1 MSAAAPPFRGRRNR
15 PGERGVAI
23 VVVLVAMVALSF
35 TAIAA
40 LRGSASALQV
50 SDNAV
55 AQAQARAAA
64 RTALRYCERAWR
76 SGSAAIDVAPPPA
89 APAAPVWAAASAWFG
104 PSAQATSVPDAGDE
118 AAEAPKCVLQ
128 SPALA
133 ASGVEI
139 VIVTARGF
147 SPGFKADDA
156 GRSPTGASAMLQ
168 SVISRPVP

>member
-1 MSAAAPPFRGRRNR
+1 MKAAHALCGRHSRA
-15 PGERGVAI
+15 GQHGIAI

-64 RTALRYCERAWR
+64 RTALRYCERAWQA
-76 SGSAAIDVAPPPA
+76 GSPAIDVVPPA
-89 APAAPVWAAASAWFG
+89 AARSAPVWAAAGAWFG
-104 PSAQATSVPDAGDE
+104 PSARATSVPDAGEE
-118 AAEAPKCVLQ
+118 AQEAPKCVVQ
-128 SPALA
+128 ASAVA

-147 SPGFKADDA
+147 SPGFAADAA
-156 GRSPTGASAMLQ
+156 GRSRAGAGAMLQ
-168 SVISRPVP
+168 SVVTRPKP

>member
-1 MSAAAPPFRGRRNR
+1 MRVDYRICRKPDRRGQH
-15 PGERGVAI
+15 GIAI
-23 VVVLVAMVALSF
+23 VVVLVAMVALAF

-64 RTALRYCERAWR
+64 RTALRYCERAWKA
-76 SGSAAIDVAPPPA
+76 GSTAIDVAPPS
-89 APAAPVWAAASAWFG
+89 APRAAPVWTVASAWFG
-104 PSAQATSVPDAGDE
+104 PAARATSVPDAGE
-118 AAEAPKCVLQ
+118 EGGEAPKCLAQASAV
-128 SPALA
+128 A

-147 SPGFKADDA
+147 SPSFAADDA
-156 GRSPTGASAMLQ
+156 GWSAAGASAMLQ
-168 SVISRPVP
+168 SVVTRPKP

>member
-1 MSAAAPPFRGRRNR
+1 MMAARRCFRGCIRTR
-15 PGERGVAI
+15 PRGIAI

-55 AQAQARAAA
+55 AQAQARATA

-76 SGSAAIDVAPPPA
+76 SGSAAIRVAPPPA
-89 APAAPVWAAASAWFG
+89 PRAAPVWTVAGAWFG
-104 PSAQATSVPDAGDE
+104 PSARATSVSDAGDE
-118 AAEAPKCVLQ
+118 ASEAPKCLVQ
-128 SPALA
+128 ASAVA

-139 VIVTARGF
+139 AIVTARGF
-147 SPGFKADDA
+147 SPGFTADDA
-156 GRSPTGASAMLQ
+156 GRSPSGASAMLQ
-168 SVISRPVP
+168 SVVTRPKP

>member
-1 MSAAAPPFRGRRNR
+1 MSAAAQPLCGRRHR
-15 PGERGVAI
+15 TGERGIAI

-64 RTALRYCERAWR
+64 RGALRYCERAWR
-76 SGSAAIDVAPPPA
+76 SGSAAVDVVPPPA
-89 APAAPVWAAASAWFG
+89 AREAPVWTVASAWFG
-104 PSAQATSVPDAGDE
+104 PSAQATSVPDAGGE
-118 AAEAPKCVLQ
+118 GGEAPKCMVQ
-128 SPALA
+128 ASAMA

-139 VIVTARGF
+139 ATVTARGF
-147 SPGFKADDA
+147 SPGFTADDA

-168 SVISRPVP
+168 SVVTRPAP

>member
-1 MSAAAPPFRGRRNR
+1 M
-15 PGERGVAI
+15 AI
-23 VVVLVAMVALSF
+23 VVVLVAIVALSF

-40 LRGSASALQV
+40 LRGSASAMQV
-50 SDNAV
+50 SDNAM

-76 SGSAAIDVAPPPA
+76 AGSAAIDVVPPPA
-89 APAAPVWAAASAWFG
+89 ARAAPAWTVASAWFG

-118 AAEAPKCVLQ
+118 AGEAPKCLVQ
-128 SPALA
+128 APAVA

-147 SPGFKADDA
+147 SPGFTADDA

-168 SVISRPVP
+168 SVVTRPAP